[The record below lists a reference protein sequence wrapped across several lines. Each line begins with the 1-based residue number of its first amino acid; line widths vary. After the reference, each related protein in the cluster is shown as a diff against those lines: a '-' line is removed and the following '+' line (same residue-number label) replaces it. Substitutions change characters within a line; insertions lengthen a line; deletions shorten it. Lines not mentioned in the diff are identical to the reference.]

1 MELVVALFVGIA
13 WPAAIVWVA
22 MLFRSE
28 IRSVL
33 RRVSQLKYKDLEAS
47 FDEGLVRAEAKAAV
61 ISPADA
67 AMPHK
72 PELTS
77 RLKQLRRIADVSPR
91 ASILEAWVLVE
102 EAAAKSGYIQGAA
115 IPRVNPHLFVDE
127 LIQQGKLPIGSSALL
142 DQLRKLRNQVA
153 HLPDF
158 SITQDEADRYLE
170 LAAKTSEL
178 ILSVE

>member
-1 MELVVALFVGIA
+1 MELLVTLLVGIA

-22 MLFRSE
+22 MLFKDE

-47 FDEGLVRAEAKAAV
+47 FDEGLTRAEAKAAV
-61 ISPADA
+61 IAPAA
-67 AMPHK
+67 LSLPSK

-77 RLKQLRRIADVSPR
+77 RLEQLRRIADVSPR

-102 EAAAKSGYIQGAA
+102 EAAAKSGFIQGAA
-115 IPRVNPHLFVDE
+115 IPRVSPHLFIHE
-127 LIQQGKLPIGSSALL
+127 LIRLGKLPAGSSDLL
-142 DQLRKLRNQVA
+142 DRLRSLRNQAA

-158 SITQDEADRYLE
+158 SISQDEADRYLE
-170 LAAKTSEL
+170 LAAKVSEL
-178 ILSVE
+178 ILSAE

>member
-77 RLKQLRRIADVSPR
+77 RLSNCAALPTSRLGPR
-91 ASILEAWVLVE
+91 
-102 EAAAKSGYIQGAA
+102 
-115 IPRVNPHLFVDE
+115 
-127 LIQQGKLPIGSSALL
+127 
-142 DQLRKLRNQVA
+142 
-153 HLPDF
+153 F
-158 SITQDEADRYLE
+158 S
-170 LAAKTSEL
+170 KHGF
-178 ILSVE
+178 